1 MCRGQRWCD
10 GFAEKCCTSSI
21 PDLITLL
28 YDYGWS
34 PGCILMTQ
42 AHCCVHESTDT
53 KFSSTTQ
60 LSVKTRLQDIWT
72 EGLFQ
77 LPPLRCVFLRNL
89 ISVEVVCCYD
99 YSISC
104 SQG

>member
-1 MCRGQRWCD
+1 MTQFCTLYFCLKKCFSLKKYLCFNSLRVYWSVHIVCRGQRWCD
-10 GFAEKCCTSSI
+10 GFAEKCCISSI

-53 KFSSTTQ
+53 KFPSTT
-60 LSVKTRLQDIWT
+60 
-72 EGLFQ
+72 
-77 LPPLRCVFLRNL
+77 
-89 ISVEVVCCYD
+89 
-99 YSISC
+99 
-104 SQG
+104 